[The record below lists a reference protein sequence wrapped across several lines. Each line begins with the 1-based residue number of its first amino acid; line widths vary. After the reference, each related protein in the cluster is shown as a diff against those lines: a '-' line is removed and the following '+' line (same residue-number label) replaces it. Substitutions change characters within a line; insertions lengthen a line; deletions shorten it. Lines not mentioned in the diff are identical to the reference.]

1 MSITGTA
8 RLSKGFYLYMP
19 TDAQDTH
26 IMKAHLR
33 KHEVFHNIASALE
46 NVVFN
51 NSLGDRKRWSQHLVE
66 TSFQR
71 FERTGMRKNR
81 KGNPLMLAGD
91 AKSSSSNEGAF
102 GNPRE
107 IAREARSTDP
117 GSTYPQHMKGYRR
130 KTEAGNET
138 TLKENGPYSRSMP
151 AKRRKHAPKPATRGW
166 KNIPLLIERFRRL
179 WKTLKTWNPFENRC
193 GKISKHAFSD
203 CSKP

>member
-1 MSITGTA
+1 
-8 RLSKGFYLYMP
+8 MP

-33 KHEVFHNIASALE
+33 KHEVFHNIASAPE

-51 NSLGDRKRWSQHLVE
+51 NSLGDRKHGSQHLVE

-117 GSTYPQHMKGYRR
+117 GSTCPQHMKGYRR

-151 AKRRKHAPKPATRGW
+151 AKRRKHAPKPATKGW
-166 KNIPLLIERFRRL
+166 KNMPLLIERFRRL
-179 WKTLKTWNPFENRC
+179 WKTLKTWNSFENRG
-193 GKISKHAFSD
+193 GKISKRAVSNY
-203 CSKP
+203 SKL

>member
-1 MSITGTA
+1 
-8 RLSKGFYLYMP
+8 MP

-33 KHEVFHNIASALE
+33 KHEVFHNIASAPE

-51 NSLGDRKRWSQHLVE
+51 NSLGDRKHGSQHLVE

-117 GSTYPQHMKGYRR
+117 GQHLPSTHEGIS
-130 KTEAGNET
+130 A
-138 TLKENGPYSRSMP
+138 
-151 AKRRKHAPKPATRGW
+151 
-166 KNIPLLIERFRRL
+166 
-179 WKTLKTWNPFENRC
+179 ENR
-193 GKISKHAFSD
+193 GG
-203 CSKP
+203 